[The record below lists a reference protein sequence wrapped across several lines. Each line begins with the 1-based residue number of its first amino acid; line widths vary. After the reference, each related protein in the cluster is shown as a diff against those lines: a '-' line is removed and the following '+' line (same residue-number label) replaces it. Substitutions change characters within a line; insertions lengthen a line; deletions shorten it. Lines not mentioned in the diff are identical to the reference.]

1 LEEVLQKTAVLYDE
15 ESDAAISKMVG
26 MLEPIMIIFMAVVV
40 GFIVISIIVPMF
52 GMMNAVGA

>member
-1 LEEVLQKTAVLYDE
+1 
-15 ESDAAISKMVG
+15 
-26 MLEPIMIIFMAVVV
+26 MIIFMAVVV